1 MREYGDAATAEP
13 VWIKPMTC
21 TAVVGLQWGD
31 EAKGKLV
38 DLLAAQHDIVVRY
51 NGGANA
57 GHTIVRD
64 GRKFKLSMIPSG
76 ILQAGLTCVIGNGLV
91 VNPVRLIEEI
101 DSLQAAGIEVGA
113 NLRLS
118 ERAHVIF
125 PYHQAEEQLIESSQ
139 SRDGGAIGTTGRGIG
154 PCYQDKAGRL
164 FAVRVADLLD
174 ADVLHQRLSRI
185 VPHKNRLLAAL
196 AQSHS
201 VPPPQFEVAA
211 LHAEYLHHAQR
222 LRPFI
227 CDTGEL
233 LRQAVRLGKRL
244 LFEAAQGSLLD
255 IDHGTYPYVTSSNS
269 TPAGIWSGSGVSS
282 RHLSR
287 VVGVFKAYSTRV
299 GQGPM
304 PTELLDGPDGL
315 GERIRRAGNEFGTV
329 TGRPRRVG
337 WLDLVVL
344 RYTAELANADEL
356 ALMLLDVLGVVPEI
370 RVCTEYRIDGE
381 RVLTLP
387 ADVSRLERAEPVYR
401 TLPGWRSDLS
411 HIRRLR
417 DLPAAARAYVDLVA
431 ESLQLP
437 VRTLSVGPDREQT
450 IFCD

>member
-1 MREYGDAATAEP
+1 
-13 VWIKPMTC
+13 MTC

-38 DLLAAQHDIVVRY
+38 DLLAPQHDLVVRY

-57 GHTIVRD
+57 GHTIVRQ
-64 GRKFKLSMIPSG
+64 GQKFKLSIIPSG
-76 ILQAGLTCVIGNGLV
+76 ILQPGLTCVIGNGLV
-91 VNPVRLIEEI
+91 VNPVRLLEEV
-101 DSLQAAGIEVGA
+101 DSLRSAGIEVGA

-125 PYHQAEEQLIESSQ
+125 PYHQAEEQLIEASQ
-139 SRDGGAIGTTGRGIG
+139 SQAGAAIGTTGRGIG

-164 FAVRVADLLD
+164 FAVRVVDLLD
-174 ADVLHQRLSRI
+174 AEVLHQRLSRI
-185 VPHKNRLLAAL
+185 VPHKNRLLQAL
-196 AQSHS
+196 AQGQSE
-201 VPPPQFEVAA
+201 PPPQFEVAA
-211 LHAEYLHHAQR
+211 LHAEYLRYAQR
-222 LRPFI
+222 LRPFV

-233 LRQAVRLGKRL
+233 LRQAVRAGKRL

-255 IDHGTYPYVTSSNS
+255 VDHGTYPYVTSSNS
-269 TPAGIWSGSGVSS
+269 TPAGIWTGAGVSA

-287 VVGVFKAYSTRV
+287 VIGVIKAYSTRV

-337 WLDLVVL
+337 WLDLVAL
-344 RYTAELANADEL
+344 RYTAELAGVDEL
-356 ALMLLDVLGVVPEI
+356 ALMLLDVLSVVPELRI
-370 RVCTEYRIDGE
+370 CTEYRIDGE
-381 RVLTLP
+381 RVRSLP
-387 ADVSRLERAEPVYR
+387 AELHRLERAEPVYQ
-401 TLPGWRSDLS
+401 TLPGWQSDIS
-411 HIRRLR
+411 HVRRLG
-417 DLPAAARAYVDLVA
+417 DLPAAARAYVDCIA

-437 VRTLSVGPDREQT
+437 VRLLSVGPDREQT